1 MISMKKLIKGE
12 KGASLAIA
20 LIFLAIGAIMLP
32 PLLMLIGSGLQQ
44 GTAIEERT
52 AGIYDSDAG
61 VEWAINLIKTGGEG
75 VTDSDGNIGLPNQDS
90 PRRYIL
96 SALNGDTLEVKLTYH
111 NVGSYYEVVSKAS
124 LNGKSITTRAT
135 LKYQLGGS
143 GLFDNAITSLDG
155 DVIIKNNTTVSSF
168 PNMDNGNIIANGDI
182 IVGSSANIDIEG
194 SATASGTITG
204 GVGNIEQGYFPNT
217 AINTSTLDTS
227 LFMLEAMSAADGTI
241 KIASAYN
248 SGGTINGDTHLIG
261 NLSISSN
268 KTLTVNENLYIEGS
282 FTTTSNSTFNFGGT
296 ALYVSGNLDFKSNS
310 HINFTNPAGCL
321 VYVAGSMTVSS
332 NNTFNGPLTFIAN
345 GNLTLNSNTDCLL
358 TPNQRP
364 PLIISETG
372 TVIID
377 SNVDIIGIVYAPN
390 GHLELSANTDITG
403 CVIAQSITMNSNSS
417 ITFRTDWNLSALDP
431 YLNGNSVEL
440 KILTWD
446 TQTVLGG

>member
-1 MISMKKLIKGE
+1 MIGIKKLIKGE

>member
-1 MISMKKLIKGE
+1 MFSIKKLVRRE

-61 VEWAINLIKTGGEG
+61 VEWAINLIKTGG
-75 VTDSDGNIGLPNQDS
+75 VGLPNAES
-90 PRRYIL
+90 TSRTYNL
-96 SALNGDTLEVKLTYH
+96 SGLNGSAVKVKLIYH
-111 NVGSYYEVVSKAS
+111 DAHDAGSYYEVVSKAS

-135 LKYQLGGS
+135 LKYQLSGG